1 MLIQKLRNGSL
12 AALLALG
19 FLAGWPAAQG
29 AAQSPSV
36 SEAARAALPAKV
48 RDEGVLRIAT
58 SLQWAPFAYRSEKDE
73 AVGID
78 ISLMKVI
85 SAKLGLKFTFDDL
98 KFPAI
103 IPGVTSGRYSV
114 GQQLSISLSAWRW
127 ST

>member
-1 MLIQKLRNGSL
+1 MIPKLPKGL
-12 AALLALG
+12 GALLALS
-19 FLAGWPAAQG
+19 FMASWPAAQV
-29 AAQSPSV
+29 AAQSPAV

-48 RDEGVLRIAT
+48 REEGVLRIAT

-85 SAKLGLKFTFDDL
+85 AAKLGLKFTFDDL

-103 IPGVTSGRYSV
+103 IPGVTSGRYHV
-114 GQQLSISLSAWRW
+114 GVDQLSMSPDAWLW